1 MIPAPIPANDAAR
14 VQALRALAMLDAG
27 PDATLDRATRLAAR
41 LMNTPHA
48 LVTLVD
54 ADRQVFKARYDC
66 DLTGSDRA
74 ISFCGHAIAQDQP
87 LVVTDALLDARFAD
101 NPLVVGPPSIR
112 FYAGVPLHTL
122 DHYAIGTLC
131 VFDTQ
136 PHVPDAASLD
146 ALIDLARLLQQSI
159 NLRELELRNTATHG
173 DKLRQAQDEVDRRQK
188 RLADTLETALEAFIG
203 TAEDGRILAWN
214 QAATDLTGWSAEE
227 IKGQRYQDF
236 LLIPEDR
243 LAAATA
249 RDEFIREG
257 RTTRAARRET
267 EVLRKDG
274 RRIAVEMTVSPIA
287 DGEQI
292 LFNLFMHDISARKHA
307 EAALRQSREELQT
320 IADNLPVLIGYIDAD
335 YRVGYVNAIWREW
348 FGKDPS
354 QVSGRPLQDALGPD
368 LWLRAKPLLDKGLQ
382 GLKLAFESTVPIRNG
397 ERTLRLTVIPDDD
410 HQGQTRGVYMMII
423 DISDRKRLEER
434 LQREALEDPLT
445 GLPNRRA
452 ILRRIEE
459 ACVRQTRHPNPVALF
474 FLDLDGFKGVNDRFG
489 HDAGDEVLRE
499 FARRLR
505 EAVRANDVVARL
517 AGDEFTVLLEDLH
530 DERDA
535 AQVASKIVG
544 VMRAPFVLHGEV
556 LHLSTS
562 IGIAL
567 RHPHQPANPG
577 ALIDAADAAMYA
589 VKRAG
594 KNNYGFA
601 RDGDG

>member
-41 LMNTPHA
+41 LMQTPHA

-54 ADRQVFKARYDC
+54 ADRQIFKARHDC
-66 DLTGSDRA
+66 DLTGSERA
-74 ISFCGHAIAQDQP
+74 ISFCGHAIVQDQP
-87 LVVTDALLDARFAD
+87 LVVTDALLDPRFSD
-101 NPLVVGPPSIR
+101 NPLVLGPPSIR
-112 FYAGVPLHTL
+112 FYAGVPLYTL
-122 DHYAIGTLC
+122 ERYAIGTLC
-131 VFDTQ
+131 VFDTE
-136 PHVPDAASLD
+136 PHIPDAASLD
-146 ALIDLARLLQQSI
+146 ALTDLARLLQQSI
-159 NLRELELRNTATHG
+159 NLRELELRKTVQHS
-173 DKLRQAQDEVDRRQK
+173 DVLKQVQDEVVRRQK

-203 TAEDGRILAWN
+203 TAQDGRILAWN
-214 QAATDLTGWSAEE
+214 HAATELTGWSADEVRG
-227 IKGQRYQDF
+227 KRYQDI

-243 LAAATA
+243 LAAASA

-257 RTTRAARRET
+257 RSSRSARRET

-274 RRIAVEMTVSPIA
+274 SRIAVEMTVNPIA
-287 DGEQI
+287 DGGDI

-307 EAALRQSREELQT
+307 ENALRESREELQT

-335 YRVGYVNAIWREW
+335 YRVGYVNAIWKDW
-348 FGKDPS
+348 FGKSPAE
-354 QVSGRPLQDALGPD
+354 VNGRPLDQAIGPE
-368 LWLRAKPLLDKGLQ
+368 LWARARPLLDKGLQ
-382 GLKLAFESTVPIRNG
+382 GLKLAFESTVPILHG

-410 HQGQTRGVYMMII
+410 HQGNTRGVYMMII

-459 ACVRQTRHPNPVALF
+459 ACVRQSRHPSPVALF

-505 EAVRANDVVARL
+505 EAVRANDTVARL

-530 DERDA
+530 DEHDA

-544 VMRAPFVLHGEV
+544 VMRAPFLLHGEV

-562 IGIAL
+562 IGIAM
-567 RHPHQPANPG
+567 RMPHQPANPG

-601 RDGDG
+601 AEGDS